1 LVRSLLNKSLYLQEV
16 EIFIFRN
23 QEFLRFT
30 YFLVVHLINYPLTPT
45 ILIKDGEQ
53 ICNLIGNKLN
63 RKISTGFFN
72 DSRTFSLIFV
82 FWFIYCKRFLIIDL
96 KGIEWE
102 SKWKVSSSRT
112 LCVRSHRAFFVF
124 FNNLCISRTFP
135 FLFIQM
141 LLFQIKNQDIYL
153 FL

>member
-1 LVRSLLNKSLYLQEV
+1 MKMSQTAACPKRICYFIWRFGHFSHSAGTAEPALWKNSAVMIFPDRSCSKN
-16 EIFIFRN
+16 
-23 QEFLRFT
+23 T
-30 YFLVVHLINYPLTPT
+30 
-45 ILIKDGEQ
+45 
-53 ICNLIGNKLN
+53 
-63 RKISTGFFN
+63 ISTLHC
-72 DSRTFSLIFV
+72 SAKLTFALVFV